1 MTPATVSGISGR
13 SRARLRQAGRSARG
27 YRAAPNRTKLLGM
40 VRRSRLRVGALVAAA
55 STGHVLYPAWLAVA
69 SRRRG
74 RPTGR
79 PIPAPWPAV
88 TVLVAAYG
96 EAECI
101 GPKVHD
107 VLANGYPGPLDV
119 MVVAD
124 ADVETAARAEHA
136 GATVVTADDRL
147 GKAQAINLGF
157 SKVTAPIVVVT
168 DANNVL
174 APGAI
179 AAMVRHFGDP
189 RVGAVAGEKVEA
201 DGGGEDLYWRFESW
215 LKQREW
221 RLGTTI
227 GLVGELA
234 AIRTDAW
241 RPIPADIATDD
252 LWIALDLS
260 ERGYTIAYEPSAKAF
275 EPPVHTFDQ
284 QWERRTR
291 SVSGALHVF
300 HRRRSQLGPAG
311 GLVAAEIWGHR
322 LARYTVSPLAHVAL
336 LVCRGCAGPAP
347 AGWRSCSSSAT
358 ASACG
363 PGTPGRRPRRRRAT
377 GRTRL
382 GAERHGRGRAAQIS
396 SGAPSGRVGRAA
408 GTTRRPG
415 ARSGRLP
422 PGRRPGRDRPLP
434 ARRPARRVGRPCGA
448 ERRVGERQGPRR
460 DCASSR

>member
-1 MTPATVSGISGR
+1 
-13 SRARLRQAGRSARG
+13 
-27 YRAAPNRTKLLGM
+27 M
-40 VRRSRLRVGALVAAA
+40 VRRSRLKVGALVAAA
-55 STGHVLYPAWLAVA
+55 STGHVLYPAWLAFA
-69 SRRRG
+69 ARG
-74 RPTGR
+74 RR
-79 PIPAPWPAV
+79 APEARDPDQWPAV

-96 EAECI
+96 EAQCI

-107 VLANGYPGPLDV
+107 ILANGYPGPLDV

-147 GKAQAINLGF
+147 GKAQALNLGF
-157 SKVTAPIVVVT
+157 SKVTAPIVVIS
-168 DANNVL
+168 DANNTV

-189 RVGAVAGEKVEA
+189 HVGAVAGEKVEA

-241 RPIPADIATDD
+241 RPIPSDISTDD

-260 ERGYTIAYEPSAKAF
+260 GRGYAIAYEPAAQAI
-275 EPPVHTFDQ
+275 EPPVHTLHQ

-291 SVSGALHVF
+291 SVAGALHVF
-300 HRRRSQLGPAG
+300 NRRRSQCGPSG

-322 LARYTVSPLAHVAL
+322 LARYTVSPLAQVAL
-336 LVCRGCAGPAP
+336 LLMALRRARSSTVAKLFLLGHAVGALSLARRMAADSTPAP
-347 AGWRSCSSSAT
+347 VHALGDDGGPGSAESSS
-358 ASACG
+358 S
-363 PGTPGRRPRRRRAT
+363 GT
-377 GRTRL
+377 
-382 GAERHGRGRAAQIS
+382 
-396 SGAPSGRVGRAA
+396 APSGAA
-408 GTTRRPG
+408 VAEHVAQALGQGVFLQGVALGGIRRYLRG
-415 ARSGRLP
+415 
-422 PGRRPGRDRPLP
+422 DRPTRWTTV
-434 ARRPARRVGRPCGA
+434 RR
-448 ERRVGERQGPRR
+448 
-460 DCASSR
+460 